1 MADQPNDHRPDGFN
15 GFDGDRSLIDPNNTY
30 PSGGR
35 RAFEWA
41 AIKALAWRKPY
52 LLARTRDAIGI
63 RFPEAEQDDCG
74 RYTLHEV

>member
-15 GFDGDRSLIDPNNTY
+15 GFDGDRSLIDPNNSY
-30 PSGGR
+30 PPAGL